1 MHLPPSNH
9 AFLPFFGLH
18 KQSTIST
25 SSRSRP
31 ETPTMSLGTSMID
44 EQVEC
49 AAEHATKNV
58 DSRGVHE
65 STNSGISN
73 PSESMLSRFELLPA
87 ELLLSVKGFL
97 GNTDAIHLGMC
108 SQTLRK
114 KVRQSPSTEE
124 LNKAHIS
131 TPTQSKLET
140 AIIWLG
146 VFHPE
151 IEILRLTYLVLRD
164 CTRSLPEPPSSE
176 GARVTLLRTM
186 IKIQKAQLRLDEESL
201 RRLRELVQVNQR
213 QSAQLD
219 EIIRLLRAALDGR
232 DTVSEAGGLR

>member
-18 KQSTIST
+18 KQSTGST

-31 ETPTMSLGTSMID
+31 ETPTMSVGTSVID

-58 DSRGVHE
+58 DSPGVHE
-65 STNSGISN
+65 STNNGISN

-114 KVRQSPSTEE
+114 KVRQSPSTKE
-124 LNKAHIS
+124 LNKVDQLS
-131 TPTQSKLET
+131 PFPLSLSPLPWFPTNLK
-140 AIIWLG
+140 
-146 VFHPE
+146 
-151 IEILRLTYLVLRD
+151 
-164 CTRSLPEPPSSE
+164 TRSLGSYFHPYSKQTRN
-176 GARVTLLRTM
+176 GDHLA
-186 IKIQKAQLRLDEESL
+186 
-201 RRLRELVQVNQR
+201 RRLPPRNRNPAAHV
-213 QSAQLD
+213 S
-219 EIIRLLRAALDGR
+219 RLTRLHPITARITLI
-232 DTVSEAGGLR
+232 GGG

>member
-1 MHLPPSNH
+1 
-9 AFLPFFGLH
+9 
-18 KQSTIST
+18 
-25 SSRSRP
+25 
-31 ETPTMSLGTSMID
+31 MSLGTNMID

-49 AAEHATKNV
+49 AAQHATKNV
-58 DSRGVHE
+58 ASSGVPE
-65 STNSGISN
+65 SINSGISN
-73 PSESMLSRFELLPA
+73 PPESMLSKFELLPA
-87 ELLLSVKGFL
+87 ELLLCVKSFL

-114 KVRQSPSTEE
+114 KIRQSPITEE
-124 LNKAHIS
+124 LNKTSTS
-131 TPTQSKLET
+131 TPTQNKLET
-140 AIIWLG
+140 VIIWLG

-176 GARVTLLRTM
+176 EARVSLLKAM
-186 IKIQKAQLRLDEESL
+186 VKIQKTQLRLDEESL
-201 RRLRELVQVNQR
+201 RQLRELVQVNKR

-232 DTVSEAGGLR
+232 DTASEAGEVG